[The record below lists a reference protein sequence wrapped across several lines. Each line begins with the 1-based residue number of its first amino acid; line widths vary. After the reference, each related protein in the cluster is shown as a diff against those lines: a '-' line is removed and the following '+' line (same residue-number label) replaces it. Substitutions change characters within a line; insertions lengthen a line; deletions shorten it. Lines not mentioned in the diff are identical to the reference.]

1 MSAKLETFF
10 ELKKVVDHDCGNY
23 QIGEIDFVNYAK
35 IREYIS
41 LYGDLGYQQ
50 LVDVCIKMMSEAQD
64 QARIERMKGYAAQEV
79 TVAKTSRDN

>member
-35 IREYIS
+35 IREYVS
-41 LYGDLGYQQ
+41 TYGDLGYQQ
-50 LVDVCIKMMSEAQD
+50 LIDVCVRIMSEAQD
-64 QARIERMKGYAAQEV
+64 QARIERSKEYASQEV
-79 TVAKTSRDN
+79 SVKLGGS